1 MPIQTHCSH
10 NNQYDSEFYAHND
23 NLSFTTDTD
32 LQMSFDEN
40 EYEYDE
46 NNSYDGE
53 YDMDVLEEAAYQLKH
68 KVIGW
73 SVDNSVSDLEDV
85 YHWNKL
91 EIIDFL
97 DALYEEEEKRFQY
110 NYNENGI
117 CPAEQLNAIDRLLE
131 KYETQAE
138 HQYNQ
143 CRDRT
148 QYIHHQNNQDLRVFN
163 PTSNSN
169 SINNCY
175 IPTRHTPLGGSP
187 IPNENDQPVDL
198 LAPIRPVR
206 QITTSPLQNHR
217 THDQRQ
223 VLRNIEPNV

>member
-1 MPIQTHCSH
+1 MVIGTHRSH

-23 NLSFTTDTD
+23 NLSFTTETD
-32 LQMSFDEN
+32 LQSVHTYQTTSSDEN
-40 EYEYDE
+40 ENEYDE

-68 KVIGW
+68 KVVGW

-97 DALYEEEEKRFQY
+97 DALYEEEEKRFQD
-110 NYNENGI
+110 NYNGNGI

-131 KYETQAE
+131 KYEKQAE

-143 CRDRT
+143 CHHRT
-148 QYIHHQNNQDLRVFN
+148 QYIHHQTNNDLSVFN
-163 PTSNSN
+163 PDTNAISN
-169 SINNCY
+169 NNCY
-175 IPTRHTPLGGSP
+175 IPTQQRPLGGT
-187 IPNENDQPVDL
+187 PVNL
-198 LAPIRPVR
+198 LRPLRPVR
-206 QITTSPLQNHR
+206 QITTSIQGQL
-217 THDQRQ
+217 THGQRQ
-223 VLRNIEPNV
+223 VLRNIESNV